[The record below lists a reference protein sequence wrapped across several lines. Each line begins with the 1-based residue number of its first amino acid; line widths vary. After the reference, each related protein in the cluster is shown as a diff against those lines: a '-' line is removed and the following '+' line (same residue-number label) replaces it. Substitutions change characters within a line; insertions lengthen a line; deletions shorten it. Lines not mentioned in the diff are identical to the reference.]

1 MSRSSKRKRV
11 PEESEFEPDAKKK
24 KIDANTKPVE
34 TYSTD
39 DITGVHQDTDKQV
52 SVDIDHGF
60 TKSTTDSQNI
70 VRTMRAYILIAN
82 KLKKT
87 PLFRQNHHAAER
99 KLFPN

>member
-24 KIDANTKPVE
+24 KIDANTKPIE
-34 TYSTD
+34 TYITEGT
-39 DITGVHQDTDKQV
+39 TGVHQNTNKQD

-60 TKSTTDSQNI
+60 TKSTTDSKNI
-70 VRTMRAYILIAN
+70 VRTMRVCIFIAT

-87 PLFRQNHHAAER
+87 PFV
-99 KLFPN
+99 